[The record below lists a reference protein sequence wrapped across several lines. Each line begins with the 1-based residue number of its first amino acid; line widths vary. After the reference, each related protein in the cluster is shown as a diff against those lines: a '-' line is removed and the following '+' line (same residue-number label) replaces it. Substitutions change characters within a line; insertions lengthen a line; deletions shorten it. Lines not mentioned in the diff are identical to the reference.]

1 MIKAARATLAPA
13 LMLAAAA
20 VCLPGWLQAMEIW
33 KFDKMAVAD
42 QGEYVGLLV
51 GGAEKVL
58 KDAGRPEDAAKVEK
72 LFSTTLPGD
81 QHTLGM
87 VEFERNLARAR
98 VADAEGV
105 VKNPNALRI
114 EVEDAMAVTLKK
126 NGIELPD
133 GFYTVGKDFKPKHPP
148 RKK

>member
-1 MIKAARATLAPA
+1 MNRTSKI
-13 LMLAAAA
+13 LAATVMSVA
-20 VCLPGWLQAMEIW
+20 VLFTSAVQAMEIRE
-33 KFDKMAVAD
+33 FDKMAVAD

-87 VEFERNLARAR
+87 VEFERNLALAR
-98 VADAEGV
+98 VFDADRV
-105 VKNPNALRI
+105 LKDPNAPRL
-114 EVEDAMAVTLKK
+114 EVEHAMIVTLKN
-126 NGIELPD
+126 NGIVLPKS
-133 GFYTVGKDFKPKHPP
+133 FITVGNNFKPKHRPQ
-148 RKK
+148 KK